1 MLVRVLQRNR
11 TTRVSEYGGICVY
24 MCVCVCVYIYIH
36 IYIYKYYNKSHS
48 RYLSIYL
55 KREGEK
61 ERSKMRFIIETEK
74 SQDLPSESWRS
85 RNLVV

>member
-11 TTRVSEYGGICVY
+11 TNRVSEYGGICVY
-24 MCVCVCVYIYIH
+24 MCVCVCV
-36 IYIYKYYNKSHS
+36 YIYKYYNKSHS

>member
-11 TTRVSEYGGICVY
+11 TNRGNEYGGTY
-24 MCVCVCVYIYIH
+24 VCVCVYIYTHTHTNI
-36 IYIYKYYNKSHS
+36 IIN
-48 RYLSIYL
+48 LILDIYL
-55 KREGEK
+55 EREREGDK

>member
-11 TTRVSEYGGICVY
+11 TNRVSEYGGICVY
-24 MCVCVCVYIYIH
+24 MCVCVY

>member
-11 TTRVSEYGGICVY
+11 TNRVSEYGGICVY
-24 MCVCVCVYIYIH
+24 MCVCVCVCV
-36 IYIYKYYNKSHS
+36 YKYYNKSHS